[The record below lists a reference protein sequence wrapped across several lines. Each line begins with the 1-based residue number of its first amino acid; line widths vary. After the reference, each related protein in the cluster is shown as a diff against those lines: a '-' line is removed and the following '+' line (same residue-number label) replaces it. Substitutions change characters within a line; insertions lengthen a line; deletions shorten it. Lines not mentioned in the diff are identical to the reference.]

1 METMKIDFFL
11 PMIPPTHTYQ
21 QGSRT
26 AVCNGKVIRYQD
38 EQLKDVKAKFT
49 AYLSKY
55 IPERPM
61 TGALRLITK
70 WCHPIKGNH
79 RDGEYKTSKPDT
91 ENSLKLFKD
100 VMTELNYW
108 NDDAQ
113 VASEITEKF
122 WADIPGIYVS
132 IEELLPNGY

>member
-1 METMKIDFFL
+1 MKIEFFL

-26 AVCNGKVIRYQD
+26 TVRNGKVIRYQD
-38 EQLKDVKAKFT
+38 EQLKDVKSKFA
-49 AYLSKY
+49 AYLNRY
-55 IPERPM
+55 VPERPM

-79 RDGEYKTSKPDT
+79 HDGDYKTSKPDT

-108 NDDAQ
+108 KDDAQ
-113 VASEITEKF
+113 IASEITEKF
-122 WADIPGIYVS
+122 WSDTPGIYVR
-132 IEELLPNGY
+132 IEELTPYGP

>member
-1 METMKIDFFL
+1 MKIEFFL

-26 AVCNGKVIRYQD
+26 AARNNKVIRYQD

-49 AYLSKY
+49 AYLSKH

-61 TGALRLITK
+61 GGALRLITK
-70 WCHPIKGNH
+70 WCYPIKGNH
-79 RDGEYKTSKPDT
+79 HDGDYKTSKPDT

-108 NDDAQ
+108 KDDAQ
-113 VASEITEKF
+113 IASEITEKF
-122 WADIPGIYVS
+122 WSDIPGIYVR
-132 IEELLPNGY
+132 IEELMTYGS

>member
-1 METMKIDFFL
+1 MKIEFFL

-26 AVCNGKVIRYQD
+26 AVHNGKVIRYQD
-38 EQLKDVKAKFT
+38 EQLKDVKSKFT
-49 AYLSKY
+49 AYLNRY
-55 IPERPM
+55 VPERPM
-61 TGALRLITK
+61 VGALRLITK

-108 NDDAQ
+108 KDDAQ
-113 VASEITEKF
+113 IASEITEKF
-122 WADIPGIYVS
+122 WSDIPGIYVR
-132 IEELLPNGY
+132 IEELPPYGS